1 MLPGIDYVMFQSI
14 VNFTLYKQH
23 FWFVYSV
30 KIRACGDIDITW
42 IQWKKSISQLKNE
55 FLKKNMY
62 IPVLNFKH
70 VHMVTLG
77 IDVVDQL

>member
-23 FWFVYSV
+23 FWYVYSV

-55 FLKKNMY
+55 FLKKKY
-62 IPVLNFKH
+62 
-70 VHMVTLG
+70 VHT
-77 IDVVDQL
+77 